1 MRTSEEI
8 LKEILEEEKK
18 NKKEKKHNPHRH
30 FEISEKERGEY

>member
-1 MRTSEEI
+1 MRTSKEI

-18 NKKEKKHNPHRH
+18 NKREKKHNPHRH